1 MQMILSFMFLFF
13 GCYNLINYSVK
24 LNEKQKAHIVELMWS
39 VVLVVGS
46 LKTFID
52 VYQDNNLLDK
62 GYTNLSDNLLKFYMA
77 GTITDFILCYKDY
90 NTYFTKITIFHHIVW
105 VGISSLALYT
115 NSSIYGTFVYLIEV
129 PCIPKCIFK
138 IFPRTKNTII
148 FARTWIIFRIFYFF
162 NVVLFFQERFKT
174 HNVQMY
180 KTTPLWWL
188 ALTMHIWW
196 GYKLIKK
203 CELESR
209 IWFMEIR
216 RPYLLNKE
224 VRPKYRGFIQ
234 HILMK
239 YYIIQCSFVMYI
251 LYTSSS
257 DLKWLYYFYGLSMLL
272 NTYASHKLHCNDLLN
287 NDIKDEIFYSKLD
300 YISIQSIIFSRLLLL
315 TTSLYTNFV
324 NYALTMC
331 YFLII
336 YQIFRKKYEKI
347 YDFNNNKIIPSYNIP
362 HHIFGISIYFLY
374 GIVSFYNY
382 KTNINNIIS
391 WCIYFVAFIC
401 YYSKFFIE
409 INNPY
414 YNQHDIA
421 HIIININ
428 YYISSICDI
437 V

>member
-13 GCYNLINYSVK
+13 GCYSLINCSVK

-52 VYQDNNLLDK
+52 VYQDNTLLDI

-90 NTYFTKITIFHHIVW
+90 YTYFTKITVFHHIIW

-162 NVVLFFQERFKT
+162 NVVLFFQERFKI

-216 RPYLLNKE
+216 KPYLLNKE

-239 YYIIQCSFVMYI
+239 YYIIQCSFAMYI
-251 LYTSSS
+251 WLASYT
-257 DLKWLYYFYGLSMLL
+257 DLKWLYYFYGLSVLL
-272 NTYASHKLHCNDLLN
+272 NTYASHKFHCNDLSK
-287 NDIKDEIFYSKLD
+287 NDIKDEIFYWKLD
-300 YISIQSIIFSRLLLL
+300 EMSIQSILFSRFFIVIS
-315 TTSLYTNFV
+315 SLYTSIV
-324 NYALTMC
+324 NYALLIC

-336 YQIFRKKYEKI
+336 YKIYKKNYTKKYDFYKEKI
-347 YDFNNNKIIPSYNIP
+347 HSNSISY
-362 HHIFGISIYFLY
+362 HIFTVSMYFSY
-374 GIVSFYNY
+374 GIILIANY
-382 KTNINNIIS
+382 QSNMKKIIS
-391 WCIYFVAFIC
+391 WCIYLIALIC

-409 INNPY
+409 TNNLY
-414 YNQHDIA
+414 YKQHDIA
-421 HIIININ
+421 HVLININ
-428 YYISSICDI
+428 YYIDFISDI